1 MNSKN
6 NSPILNY
13 YPNIDKIIEIE
24 YHNLIFNP
32 KKKILYHKKMNTQ
45 LSMVGKI
52 KRLFLDVFI
61 LIFIKY
67 LQLFIKF
74 HNKLK
79 KN

>member
-13 YPNIDKIIEIE
+13 YLNIDKIIEIE